1 MIDIMQ
7 KHKQTEPATL
17 PPATPPPAAPS
28 TAHALRPQRGARDKA
43 AAWLD
48 RYGPWVVVTGASDGI
63 GRAFA
68 SQLAARGAHV
78 VVVARRHAVLDDL
91 AATLRATHGVQ
102 VQVVACDLG
111 TAAGVQAVVDATAAL
126 DVGLVVNAAGFGTSG
141 PLSSSDL
148 DAELAMIDVNC
159 RAVCA
164 LSHAFSARLSARGRG
179 GLVLL
184 SSLLAFQ
191 GVPRAANYAATKA
204 YVQTLAEGLGRELAG
219 AGVDVVACAP
229 GPVRSGFADRA
240 HMVMGNAD
248 SPDDVASGT
257 LSSLSSGGTV
267 RPGFLAKFLEASL
280 SFLPRRGRV
289 RALGVVMAGM
299 TRHQGDRA

>member
-1 MIDIMQ
+1 MDIMQ
-7 KHKQTEPATL
+7 KSPMIA
-17 PPATPPPAAPS
+17 PAA
-28 TAHALRPQRGARDKA
+28 LVQRAEPV
-43 AAWLD
+43 WLA
-48 RYGPWVVVTGASDGI
+48 RYGPWAVVTGASDGI

-68 SQLAARGAHV
+68 KQLAARGAHV
-78 VVVARRHAVLDDL
+78 ILVARRAEVLEQL
-91 AATLRATHGVQ
+91 AATLRAEHGVQ

-111 TAAGVQAVVDATAAL
+111 TAHGVQQVVDATAAI

-141 PLSSSDL
+141 PLSSSNL
-148 DAELAMIDVNC
+148 AAELSMIDVNC

-164 LSHAFSARLSARGRG
+164 LSHAFSARLAQRGRG

-204 YVQTLAEGLGRELAG
+204 WVQTFAEGLGRELAP

-229 GPVRSGFADRA
+229 GPVQSSFADRA
-240 HMVMGNAD
+240 HMVMGRAD
-248 SPDDVASGT
+248 SPDDVARGT
-257 LSSLSSGGTV
+257 LSSLSGGGTV

-280 SFLPRRGRV
+280 SFLPRWGRV

-299 TRHQGDRA
+299 TRHQDAA